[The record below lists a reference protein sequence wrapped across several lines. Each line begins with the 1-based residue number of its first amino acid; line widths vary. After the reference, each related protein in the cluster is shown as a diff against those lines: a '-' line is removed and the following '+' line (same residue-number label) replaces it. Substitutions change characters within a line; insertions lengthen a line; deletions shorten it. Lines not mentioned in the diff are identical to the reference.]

1 MRKTIKR
8 LGAVLLAMAM
18 VVSVLCTGALAAD
31 TYSITVKSDTSHTL
45 GLNHTFNAY
54 QIFAGT
60 LTSDSTGTGSDSL
73 KLGINDWGKN
83 IKSGTTDHST
93 ELLTKLQS
101 DDIKSLIQAF
111 NDIALFRYASTISPE
126 PVTLSEL
133 EKAVRVF
140 ISDNLFQ
147 AADHINLISVSPC
160 TTVNLDSSRLVSAI
174 GCIIR
179 NAVEASDFSSETSSP
194 VNITLMVTDHHNL
207 CAEITNSGCCPSP
220 DIADTMFEPFCTN
233 RQEHLGLGLAIA
245 AETADA
251 MGGTI
256 SWEHDNGITTFRLN
270 VRI

>member
-1 MRKTIKR
+1 MLLQQLSIVITYFYMRGHIMLSDNDKQILAKLKTDYPEAYDFYERHEAEHKALLKR
-8 LGAVLLAMAM
+8 GCHDLRNIVTLL
-18 VVSVLCTGALAAD
+18 SGSYQL
-31 TYSITVKSDTSHTL
+31 L
-45 GLNHTFNAY
+45 GLTNPQLN
-54 QIFAGT
+54 
-60 LTSDSTGTGSDSL
+60 
-73 KLGINDWGKN
+73 
-83 IKSGTTDHST
+83 
-93 ELLTKLQS
+93 LLPRFMTMGN
-101 DDIKSLIQAF
+101 DIKSLIQAF

-179 NAVEASDFSSETSSP
+179 NAVEASDFDSEPSSP
-194 VNITLMVTDHHNL
+194 VRVTLTVTDSHTL
-207 CAEITNSGCCPSP
+207 CAEISNSGCRPSP
-220 DIADTMFEPFCTN
+220 DIADTMFDPFCTN